1 MHTSFD
7 ELFNAIRHSRGGVY
21 ISGWSQDSRQNS
33 KELIANKQFIK
44 RSDIELYDG
53 LTERYNVHTNKYE
66 RMPRRISFRG
76 VETSQLFVPL
86 GGSVFPTGGRT
97 AVSFEEKDGDIII
110 QDSDGSF
117 SVIHALTKN
126 INLCYQIDVEQ

>member
-1 MHTSFD
+1 MQASFD
-7 ELFNAIRHSRGGVY
+7 ELFNAILHRRSGVY

-66 RMPRRISFRG
+66 KMPRRISFRG
-76 VETSQLFVPL
+76 VEIPQFFVPL
-86 GGSVFPTGGRT
+86 GGSVFPTGGQA
-97 AVSFEEKDGDIII
+97 AVSLEEKDGDTIT
-110 QDSDGSF
+110 QQNDKSF
-117 SVIHALTKN
+117 EVIHALTEN
-126 INLCYQIDVEQ
+126 INLCYQIDIEQ

>member
-1 MHTSFD
+1 MQASFD
-7 ELFNAIRHSRGGVY
+7 ELFNAILHRRSGVY

-66 RMPRRISFRG
+66 KMPRKISFIG
-76 VETSQLFVPL
+76 VEISQPFVPL
-86 GGSVFPTGGRT
+86 GGSVFPTGSRAG
-97 AVSFEEKDGDIII
+97 VSFEEKDRDIITR
-110 QDSDGSF
+110 DSDGSF
-117 SVIHALTKN
+117 LVVHALTEN
-126 INLCYQIDVEQ
+126 INLCYQIDIE

>member
-1 MHTSFD
+1 MDSTF
-7 ELFNAIRHSRGGVY
+7 EKLFSTVLECKEGVY
-21 ISGWSQDSRQNS
+21 VSAWKQSS

-66 RMPRRISFRG
+66 KMPRRISFRG
-76 VETSQLFVPL
+76 VEIPQFFVPL
-86 GGSVFPTGGRT
+86 GGSIFPTGGR
-97 AVSFEEKDGDIII
+97 AGVSFEEKDGDIIT

-117 SVIHALTKN
+117 SVIHALTEN
-126 INLCYQIDVEQ
+126 INLCYQIDIE